1 MKMIIAARFLGLLKQ
16 TFNQFLNQKHQIMS
30 RNDNNP
36 REQNENKPK
45 ERINLNDYYR
55 KDDTDILKSSA
66 SPGQN
71 VERSLDEQMG
81 GSDDTVTSEPNH
93 I

>member
-1 MKMIIAARFLGLLKQ
+1 
-16 TFNQFLNQKHQIMS
+16 MS

-55 KDDTDILKSSA
+55 KDDTDILKGHSSN
-66 SPGQN
+66 SRQG

-81 GSDDTVTSEPNH
+81 GSDDTVTGEPNH

>member
-1 MKMIIAARFLGLLKQ
+1 M
-16 TFNQFLNQKHQIMS
+16 N

-36 REQNENKPK
+36 LEQNENKPK

-55 KDDTDILKSSA
+55 QDDSDILKRSSNSRESA
-66 SPGQN
+66 
-71 VERSLDEQMG
+71 ERSLDEQLG
-81 GSDDTVTSEPNH
+81 DSDDTVTGEPNH

>member
-1 MKMIIAARFLGLLKQ
+1 
-16 TFNQFLNQKHQIMS
+16 MS
-30 RNDNNP
+30 RNNNNP
-36 REQNENKPK
+36 PDQTENKPK

-55 KDDTDILKSSA
+55 NDDSDILKQHSSN
-66 SPGQN
+66 SGEG

>member
-1 MKMIIAARFLGLLKQ
+1 
-16 TFNQFLNQKHQIMS
+16 MS
-30 RNDNNP
+30 RNDKNP
-36 REQNENKPK
+36 REQNENKSK

-55 KDDTDILKSSA
+55 KDDSDILKSSA
-66 SPGQN
+66 SSGQN

-81 GSDDTVTSEPNH
+81 GSDDTVTSKPNH

>member
-1 MKMIIAARFLGLLKQ
+1 M
-16 TFNQFLNQKHQIMS
+16 N

-55 KDDTDILKSSA
+55 KDDSDILKQHSA
-66 SPGQN
+66 NSREG

>member
-1 MKMIIAARFLGLLKQ
+1 M
-16 TFNQFLNQKHQIMS
+16 N

-36 REQNENKPK
+36 LEQNENKPK

-55 KDDTDILKSSA
+55 QDDSDILKRSSNSRESA
-66 SPGQN
+66 
-71 VERSLDEQMG
+71 ERGLDEQLG
-81 GSDDTVTSEPNH
+81 DSDDTVTGEPNH